1 MNISCV
7 IYQLYIYILTHG
19 HLFFLSLIRW
29 FVVVAFFFPSNHFLQ
44 AMLHGRV
51 ADDLLPVLLEALYY
65 ALACLGDG
73 ALAGASRKANGLWPI
88 LFSLLWKEMG
98 LSQVRFDPSNRP
110 ERGVSRSVL
119 PEADK
124 DLSQGAA
131 VLRWGAR
138 IVCLLASV
146 PVHWTIAGA
155 GSQVVSDEHA
165 LSMVHSDALDDHSLG
180 LFLVTAR

>member
-1 MNISCV
+1 
-7 IYQLYIYILTHG
+7 
-19 HLFFLSLIRW
+19 
-29 FVVVAFFFPSNHFLQ
+29 
-44 AMLHGRV
+44 MLHGRV

-88 LFSLLWKEMG
+88 LFSLLWKEMA
-98 LSQVRFDPSNRP
+98 LDQVRFDPSKRP
-110 ERGVSRSVL
+110 ARGDSRSVL

-124 DLSQGAA
+124 DLTQGAA

-138 IVCLLASV
+138 IACLLASV

-155 GSQVVSDEHA
+155 GSQIVSDEHA
-165 LSMVHSDALDDHSLG
+165 LAMVHSEALDDHSLG

>member
-1 MNISCV
+1 
-7 IYQLYIYILTHG
+7 
-19 HLFFLSLIRW
+19 
-29 FVVVAFFFPSNHFLQ
+29 
-44 AMLHGRV
+44 MLHGRV

-88 LFSLLWKEMG
+88 LFSLLWKELG
-98 LSQVRFDPSNRP
+98 LGHVRFDPSKRP
-110 ERGVSRSVL
+110 ERGISRAMV

-124 DLSQGAA
+124 DLTQSGS

-155 GSQVVSDEHA
+155 GSQIVSDEHA

-180 LFLVTAR
+180 LFLVTARWVGCFRAGCCFVD